1 MRSRK
6 PEHTDPDCTEPEE
19 GFYAR
24 WSRRKRRARG
34 SVDVVDNETVPRES
48 GPDARAEVEEPPPLT
63 DADMPPLESL
73 HADSDFSGFMSPGVS
88 EELRNKALRKLFLSA
103 QFNVVD
109 GLDDYDDDFTMF
121 EALGDIVT
129 SDMRHQ
135 HEMAEQRARE
145 AAQREANDAAASG
158 ERDAHAAGKAGLG
171 FGQGH
176 HFLSPGLEAAAE
188 AVGGH
193 VAFDHDDLVLSQ
205 ELRVQGPGI
214 VEQRDFHAPRVV
226 LDGHESAPVA
236 TSPHVVHQACNSH
249 RLAFPLALV
258 LGPELLFHAVQRA
271 SGKACQFLGL
281 QLHRVTRQVKA
292 QRFLFRL

>member
-158 ERDAHAAGKAGLG
+158 ERDAHAT
-171 FGQGH
+171 
-176 HFLSPGLEAAAE
+176 AASEPSAS
-188 AVGGH
+188 
-193 VAFDHDDLVLSQ
+193 VLS
-205 ELRVQGPGI
+205 
-214 VEQRDFHAPRVV
+214 
-226 LDGHESAPVA
+226 SATFSVI
-236 TSPHVVHQACNSH
+236 TGCSYIS
-249 RLAFPLALV
+249 
-258 LGPELLFHAVQRA
+258 
-271 SGKACQFLGL
+271 S
-281 QLHRVTRQVKA
+281 RQTV
-292 QRFLFRL
+292 